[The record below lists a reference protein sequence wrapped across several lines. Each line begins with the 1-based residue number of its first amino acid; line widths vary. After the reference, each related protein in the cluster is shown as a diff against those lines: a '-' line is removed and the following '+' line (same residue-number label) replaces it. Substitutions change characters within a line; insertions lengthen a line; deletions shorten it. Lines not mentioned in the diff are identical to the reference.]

1 MDAFAKDAEI
11 LVLRHQ
17 LAVLRRPVSR
27 PRFTWSD
34 PAVIALLP
42 GLVPR
47 KRWSAFLVMPKAIL
61 DWHRR
66 LVQRR
71 WTYPHRRPGRP
82 ALASKTVE
90 LICRLAGENLVSSGR
105 EPPPPALALALALA
119 EPYVTVSRHTAPT
132 VRRVGEVRRCQ
143 WANSFGC
150 RSRAASSQ
158 RHARLVRPRS
168 RLILFH
174 QVERP
179 VGLFR
184 YRGCYRTREDVTDG
198 DSHEAIWSPDTF
210 DSTFGLIR
218 KAADSANRTPS
229 IEALVQHVELTDDAG
244 TRASEIA
251 KIIPGASRSDVLGSP
266 FVWIGS
272 PEEIVSQLHRFEE
285 RWGVT
290 RFVVREPALI
300 PAKEIIR
307 LLNAGG

>member
-1 MDAFAKDAEI
+1 VGKQ
-11 LVLRHQ
+11 LRLSQ
-17 LAVLRRPVSR
+17 PCRIQPAPCPVGAPSESFDPVS
-27 PRFTWSD
+27 P
-34 PAVIALLP
+34 
-42 GLVPR
+42 
-47 KRWSAFLVMPKAIL
+47 
-61 DWHRR
+61 
-66 LVQRR
+66 
-71 WTYPHRRPGRP
+71 
-82 ALASKTVE
+82 
-90 LICRLAGENLVSSGR
+90 
-105 EPPPPALALALALA
+105 
-119 EPYVTVSRHTAPT
+119 
-132 VRRVGEVRRCQ
+132 
-143 WANSFGC
+143 
-150 RSRAASSQ
+150 
-158 RHARLVRPRS
+158 
-168 RLILFH
+168 
-174 QVERP
+174 
-179 VGLFR
+179 
-184 YRGCYRTREDVTDG
+184 GCYRTREDVTDG

>member
-1 MDAFAKDAEI
+1 VGA
-11 LVLRHQ
+11 
-17 LAVLRRPVSR
+17 
-27 PRFTWSD
+27 T
-34 PAVIALLP
+34 
-42 GLVPR
+42 GL
-47 KRWSAFLVMPKAIL
+47 
-61 DWHRR
+61 
-66 LVQRR
+66 
-71 WTYPHRRPGRP
+71 G
-82 ALASKTVE
+82 KT
-90 LICRLAGENLVSSGR
+90 L
-105 EPPPPALALALALA
+105 
-119 EPYVTVSRHTAPT
+119 
-132 VRRVGEVRRCQ
+132 
-143 WANSFGC
+143 
-150 RSRAASSQ
+150 
-158 RHARLVRPRS
+158 
-168 RLILFH
+168 
-174 QVERP
+174 
-179 VGLFR
+179 
-184 YRGCYRTREDVTDG
+184 TDG

-244 TRASEIA
+244 TRAGEIA